1 MAATTGNS
9 TEPRRL
15 NNSLQPENL
24 KALPEDSTSFWGSRL
39 SGNGEKAKHLDLE
52 ASDRVL
58 STTWLVVTTLLGD
71 KYSEENLEVWI
82 EHWKGLVTKAMVCK
96 KKQTLWDFDKEK
108 GLRVL
113 NS

>member
-24 KALPEDSTSFWGSRL
+24 KALPENSTGFWGPWF
-39 SGNGEKAKHLDLE
+39 SGSGEKAKHVDLE
-52 ASDRVL
+52 PSDRVL
-58 STTWLVVTTLLGD
+58 STTWLVVTFLGD
-71 KYSEENLEVWI
+71 KYNEENLEVWI
-82 EHWKGLVTKAMVCK
+82 EHWNGLVTKAMVCNK
-96 KKQTLWDFDKEK
+96 TQTLWDFDKEN
-108 GLRVL
+108 GLRGL